1 MSCTPVTLIR
11 HGETEWNVAMR
22 LQGMQNSNLTEKG
35 MDQARMASKA
45 LMKRTF
51 DVLISSD
58 LERAVKTAEILN
70 AYHHLPV
77 EQNKLLRERNF
88 GVMEGLTREQILARY
103 PETYHGYMNRE
114 DTYRI
119 PEGES
124 LAEFY
129 GRVTGAIKRIV
140 KDRPGKRILI
150 VTHGGVLDCMMR
162 MIFNYPLTAP
172 RRFSIFNA
180 SINDFTFENGNWHLE
195 TWGNI
200 DFQQGEAVSIDE
212 PKE

>member
-1 MSCTPVTLIR
+1 MSGTSLTLIR

-22 LQGMQNSNLTEKG
+22 LQGMKNSNLTEKG
-35 MDQARMASKA
+35 LDQARMAGQA
-45 LMKRTF
+45 LMKRTY

-88 GVMEGLTREQILARY
+88 GVMEGLTREQIMAKY
-103 PETYHGYMNRE
+103 PATYHEYMNRN
-114 DTYRI
+114 DVGQI

-124 LAEFY
+124 LVEFH
-129 GRVTGAIKRIV
+129 GRVTGAMNSIV
-140 KDRPGKRILI
+140 KEHTGKRILI

-162 MIFNYPLTAP
+162 MIFDYPLSAP

-180 SINDFTFENGNWHLE
+180 SINDFVFEDGHWYLE